1 MKWDLV
7 IFDCDGVLVDSEP
20 ISNGTLVEMLSEI
33 GLSISLEESS
43 NLFMGRSMPAIIE
56 SVEERIGGLVP
67 EGFIEQYYVR
77 MDAAFHK
84 NLKPIPGVI
93 EALDRISLPT
103 CVASS
108 GPHRKMKTTLGLTG
122 LLERFEGRIFSAWDV
137 GRGKPFPDLFL
148 HAASNMGTE
157 PSRCVVIEDALPG
170 VQAAVAAGMSVF
182 GYTQKSSSS
191 PSPLQQAGAVVF
203 HDMDELPGLLSEGQ
217 SVVSAADPS
226 SLA

>member
-1 MKWDLV
+1 MNWDLV

-20 ISNGTLVEMLSEI
+20 ISNGTLVEMLAEI

-43 NLFMGRSMPAIIE
+43 SLFMGRSMPAIIE
-56 SVEERIGGLVP
+56 LVEEQIGRLVP
-67 EGFIEQYYVR
+67 EGFIEQYYIR
-77 MDAAFHK
+77 MDAAFQQD
-84 NLKPIPGVI
+84 LKPIPGVI

-108 GPHRKMKTTLGLTG
+108 GPHRKMKTTLGITG

-148 HAASNMGTE
+148 YAASCMGTD
-157 PSRCVVIEDALPG
+157 PIKCVVIEDALPG

-182 GYTQKSSSS
+182 GYARESS
-191 PSPLQQAGAVVF
+191 PSPLRQAGAVVF
-203 HDMDELPGLLSEGQ
+203 NDMAELPGLLGMGS
-217 SVVSAADPS
+217 SVASDAGTS
-226 SLA
+226 SLE